1 MPTKKKA
8 LIKSASLQ
16 LVNLEKRIYFL
27 RGQKV
32 MLDAD
37 LAELYGV
44 ETKRL
49 KEQVKRNRSRFPED
63 FLIELTLRETGKW
76 QRSRSQIATL
86 NGRGKNTKYRAFAFT
101 EQGVAMLSSVLN
113 SPRAI
118 AVNIAIMR
126 AFVSLREMAATH
138 SELAE
143 KVKEL
148 ERASK
153 NHDFEL
159 SEVWAALNQLLAP
172 AVDPNKRRIGFSS

>member
-1 MPTKKKA
+1 MKP
-8 LIKSASLQ
+8 ASLQ
-16 LVNLEKRIYFL
+16 LVNLEKRIYVF
-27 RGQKV
+27 RSQKV

-37 LAELYGV
+37 LAQLYGV

-63 FLIELTLRETGKW
+63 FLIEMTLRETGKW

-86 NGRGKNTKYRAFAFT
+86 NGRGNNAKYRAFAFT

-138 SELAE
+138 QELAE
-143 KVKEL
+143 KIKQL
-148 ERASK
+148 EHNSK
-153 NHDFEL
+153 KHDFEI
-159 SEVWAALNQLLAP
+159 SEVWSALNQLLAP
-172 AVDPNKRRIGFSS
+172 VVDPNKRKIGFPG